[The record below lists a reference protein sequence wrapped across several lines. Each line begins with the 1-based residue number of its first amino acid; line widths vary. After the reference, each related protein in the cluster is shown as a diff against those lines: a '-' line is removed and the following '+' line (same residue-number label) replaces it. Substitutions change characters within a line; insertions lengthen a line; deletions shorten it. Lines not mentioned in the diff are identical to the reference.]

1 MVFLV
6 AQLGKNVPAVQET
19 CVPPACRGD
28 LLEEEMAS
36 PSSTLAWESPGTGE
50 SGGYVHRVCVYCS
63 PCIAGRFF
71 MLRYQGSP
79 ISPSEV
85 SNTHLFSRT

>member
-19 CVPPACRGD
+19 CVPPACRGN

-50 SGGYVHRVCVYCS
+50 SGGYVH
-63 PCIAGRFF
+63 
-71 MLRYQGSP
+71 GSASTAAP
-79 ISPSEV
+79 ALQADS
-85 SNTHLFSRT
+85 LC